1 MDDRAIVR
9 VQGAIR
15 LDQES
20 EPQPD
25 LAILAPS
32 ADDYGSAQPAAR
44 DVLLVIEV
52 ADSTLRHDREV
63 KLPLYARHGIP
74 EAWLVDL
81 QHQQLH
87 ICRFPGD
94 GSYRDCRITR
104 EPGVLEPVA
113 LPGVQLDLG
122 TLLAG

>member
-1 MDDRAIVR
+1 MIAQSCGCRAR
-9 VQGAIR
+9 
-15 LDQES
+15 
-20 EPQPD
+20 
-25 LAILAPS
+25 S
-32 ADDYGSAQPAAR
+32 AWTRNQSRNRIWPYSPPVPIYGSAQPAAR